1 MGMSKEH
8 AAERGEEPRLG
19 IVKSPQNLA
28 AGLLLL
34 TLGTAGLLGTSEL
47 PAGTLD
53 SPEAGMLPRAV
64 SLLVLASGAMLCAM
78 SLATRGPELER
89 WSPRG
94 LLFVL
99 GAAVAFALT
108 IRGFNFGGL
117 KIPALGL
124 VVAGPLAIG
133 LAALADAQT
142 RWREIIVFAV
152 GLTGLCIVVF
162 RFVLRL
168 PIPIAPWLLGY

>member
-1 MGMSKEH
+1 MSREN
-8 AAERGEEPRLG
+8 AGERGDELRLG

-34 TLGTAGLLGTSEL
+34 TLGIVGLLGTSGL
-47 PAGTLD
+47 QGGTLA
-53 SPEAGMLPRAV
+53 SPEAGMLPHAV
-64 SLLVLASGAMLCAM
+64 SILVAASGVLLSAM

-99 GAAVAFALT
+99 GAAVGFALT
-108 IRGFNFGGL
+108 IRGFNLGGL

-124 VVAGPLAIG
+124 LVAGPLAIC
-133 LAALADAQT
+133 LAALADTQT
-142 RWREIIVFAV
+142 RWREILVFTI
-152 GLTGLCIVVF
+152 GLTGLCILVF
-162 RFVLRL
+162 RFILRL